1 MIWALFGVVAIGLV
15 GVVAALATSRW
26 HYDPM
31 SNAVS
36 SVADPGLPDV
46 VHPGDVDNVRFD
58 TALRGYRID
67 QVDEVL
73 DRLRDRIREQ
83 ETMIR
88 ALRAEHPEGHV
99 ETATGGRG
107 PAAVTAGP
115 AQSDPGADPGSQ
127 GGPDSVRAPRPTPED
142 ERA

>member
-15 GVVAALATSRW
+15 GVVAALVTSRW

-88 ALRAEHPEGHV
+88 ALRAEHPDVG
-99 ETATGGRG
+99 TAHGPNAAERVPTTAHTD
-107 PAAVTAGP
+107 PAAE
-115 AQSDPGADPGSQ
+115 DD
-127 GGPDSVRAPRPTPED
+127 RA
-142 ERA
+142 

>member
-31 SNAVS
+31 SGAVS
-36 SVADPGLPDV
+36 SVADPGLPEV

-88 ALRAEHPEGHV
+88 AMRGEHPVSH
-99 ETATGGRG
+99 
-107 PAAVTAGP
+107 AVSAGP
-115 AQSDPGADPGSQ
+115 GAHD
-127 GGPDSVRAPRPTPED
+127 GPVDHEDRAGEPAPTGVPATD
-142 ERA
+142 RERS